1 MAHHETEIDVPVSA
15 EEAFAFLTDRART
28 SSWDPSI
35 VESERTGSDAD
46 GEGART
52 RMVVAFFGRR
62 IELDEIIERCV
73 PSRELVV
80 VGRNKNV
87 ESRTAYR
94 VEPSGDGATI
104 ATVSDLKLKGALR
117 VLDKGLQVT
126 FTNIGDR
133 AAAGLRAA
141 LGG

>member
-1 MAHHETEIDVPVSA
+1 MAHHETEVDVPVSA
-15 EEAFAFLTDRART
+15 EEAFAFLADRART

-35 VESERTGSDAD
+35 VESERTGCEVD

-62 IELDEIIERCV
+62 IELDEVIERYD
-73 PSRELVV
+73 PPRELVV
-80 VGRNKNV
+80 AGRNKNV

-94 VEPSGDGATI
+94 IEPSDKGATI
-104 ATVSDLKLKGALR
+104 TTVSDLKLKGALR
-117 VLDKGLQVT
+117 LLDKGLQVT

-133 AAAGLRAA
+133 AAAGLRDA